1 MATSWINTVW
11 ERERNTKWVR
21 SISQLRNRANGWAKK
36 RYNQQLCCLLI
47 CTHDIN
53 AHCRRCC
60 RRHRC
65 CCQHCPVNS
74 LFIEMVFNEF
84 VSFFG
89 TISLRYADIHIKRY
103 RFQIRLLFV
112 GISMFFLYCWK
123 TISNFAEIHWSTFVC
138 VNQN

>member
-36 RYNQQLCCLLI
+36 RYHQQLCCLLI

-89 TISLRYADIHIKRY
+89 TISLLYADIHANSIHQTIP
-103 RFQIRLLFV
+103 FSNSTTFLWNFDVLFV
-112 GISMFFLYCWK
+112 LLK
-123 TISNFAEIHWSTFVC
+123 DNK
-138 VNQN
+138 